1 VLPLLKVGIM
11 IEWCRMFVP
20 HGSVTKTAF
29 WWGCVIVSFIQI
41 GAAVATII
49 ALNLQCIPHAAIW
62 DFTIPNAKCFKL
74 YNLQVSSASIQLISD
89 ICMLLLPQRVIWT
102 LKMSWQKRMGV
113 SVIFGL
119 GVLYVLSLVSSFV
132 HSRRWPLNPI
142 PLANHALSTV
152 PAFQLRSDWPRPSPS
167 ARPRTSCSPSARW
180 SSGPRLR

>member
-132 HSRRWPLNPI
+132 HSRRWPL
-142 PLANHALSTV
+142 LTQSLLLTTRSLQCLRFSCV
-152 PAFQLRSDWPRPSPS
+152 PTGHDRRLRRGPGRHVRPRP
-167 ARPRTSCSPSARW
+167 A
-180 SSGPRLR
+180 GLLGHG